1 MENNRNVYGLGIL
14 DILQIIFVVLK
25 LVGVITWSWPVVLIP
40 LWITLG
46 LIAIILI
53 LVTLI
58 NL

>member
-14 DILQIIFVVLK
+14 DILQIIFIVLK